1 MAKLRN
7 LFPLLCALYAA
18 SAGAQGAL
26 DLYTISQT
34 DLRGSARFMSMAGA
48 FGALGAQSESWRHR
62 CLPQFRGGN
71 DNGRCQEKCHDEW
84 V

>member
-34 DLRGSARFMSMAGA
+34 DLRGSARFMSMAGVQPLELSA
-48 FGALGAQSESWRHR
+48 T
-62 CLPQFRGGN
+62 
-71 DNGRCQEKCHDEW
+71 
-84 V
+84 

>member
-34 DLRGSARFMSMAGA
+34 DLRVVPGLCLWQAR
-48 FGALGAQSESWRHR
+48 LVR
-62 CLPQFRGGN
+62 
-71 DNGRCQEKCHDEW
+71 
-84 V
+84 